1 MFPRYIFWTALL
13 LICGYALLR
22 GQRDERL
29 AAAVCLL
36 ASLATRFAISPLRGR
51 YGDVESGL
59 VIIDLLVLAAFVA
72 IALKSERFWPLWIA
86 GLQLTGSMAH
96 LLKAIEWDLMPRAY
110 AAAAVFWS
118 YPILLVLA
126 VGTWRAQRRRR
137 LGMLEPQP
145 SLA

>member
-1 MFPRYIFWTALL
+1 M
-13 LICGYALLR
+13 LICGYALVR

-29 AAAVCLL
+29 AGCVCLL
-36 ASLATRFAISPLRGR
+36 ASLATRFAISPLHQR
-51 YGDVESGL
+51 YGGIESGL
-59 VIIDLLVLAAFVA
+59 LLVDLLVLAAFVG

-96 LLKAIEWDLMPRAY
+96 LLKAIEWDLVPRAY

-126 VGTWRAQRRRR
+126 IGTWRAHRPPAYRR
-137 LGMLEPQP
+137 GEPI
-145 SLA
+145 AT